1 MYITTQVMHDQMNN
15 YEALFFVLDTRI
27 PVKVNANIIYTE
39 FDVFCQSLQKDI
51 SNISENE
58 LR

>member
-1 MYITTQVMHDQMNN
+1 MHDQMNN
-15 YEALFFVLDTRI
+15 YEALIFVLDTRI